1 MALMHLDLYS
11 ECLTRMTMVDVIV
24 PEMREKRVLDNGKYP
39 VLWLLHGATDDQ
51 TCWQRFTAVERYA
64 QKRGISV
71 VMPAVDI
78 SFYANTDGGRYFDYV
93 TEELP
98 RMLWS
103 QLPLSPL
110 REDNFVAG
118 MSMGGHGT
126 MKLGFTKPEQYAAM
140 GIFSCANF
148 IDLMGGFVPEEKDK
162 RHPLNFIRWQ
172 VFGTE
177 DGDISKCHDTEH
189 DNRYLARLAS
199 ESGKPLPRI
208 FGCCGCQDGCHDN
221 EKADLK
227 YFATLPNPFDV
238 VFFDGDGVHY
248 FDFWDKWLDTFIQW
262 LPLRP
267 RREEIL

>member
-1 MALMHLDLYS
+1 MALIHLDLYS
-11 ECLTRMTMVDVIV
+11 ECLTRMTMVDVIL
-24 PEMREKRVLDNGKYP
+24 PEMRETRLLDNSKYP

-64 QKRGISV
+64 QKRGIAV

-78 SFYANTDGGRYFDYV
+78 SFYANTDAGRYFDYV

-98 RMLWS
+98 RIITS
-103 QLPLSPL
+103 QFPVSPL

-118 MSMGGHGT
+118 MSMGGHGA
-126 MKLGFTKPEQYAAM
+126 MKLGFTKPEKYAAI

-148 IDLMGGFVPEEKDK
+148 IDLMDGPVPKDK
-162 RHPLNFIRWQ
+162 RHPLNFVRWT
-172 VFGTE
+172 VFGTK
-177 DGDISKCHDTEH
+177 DGDLSKCHNTEH

-208 FGCCGCQDGCHDN
+208 FGCCGCQDSCHDA
-221 EKADLK
+221 EMADLH
-227 YFATLPNPFDV
+227 YFASLPSPFDV

-248 FDFWDKWLDTFIQW
+248 FDFWDRWLDVFIQW

-267 RREEIL
+267 RKGALL